1 VSVPFYR
8 KFYYLQCPALTLD
21 RKPLGKR
28 DNRTPVNFFCRT
40 LGRHRYMCIYHS
52 AAVCAS
58 PRPRSSRAPS
68 PHPSALAARSARLH
82 KLVVGGQSKGR
93 SDALCFEMHR
103 SLTPLKHLSQL
114 LLFRSPSFC
123 TMSTTTSVDPF
134 ANSCSQLDKLIKRL
148 ESDLGVQEPFDVKK
162 AMSAQAAPAA
172 VAPAAPQKAAA
183 TIGASGAAAAA
194 AASGGAPAQ
203 DAAAK
208 PKKEKVDKPAAAPKA
223 PPVRRCVFSCCSVLF
238 LAGRCHSRHRKD

>member
-1 VSVPFYR
+1 MCVAAPPCH
-8 KFYYLQCPALTLD
+8 KPAAAA
-21 RKPLGKR
+21 
-28 DNRTPVNFFCRT
+28 PV
-40 LGRHRYMCIYHS
+40 I
-52 AAVCAS
+52 AS
-58 PRPRSSRAPS
+58 SSFITR
-68 PHPSALAARSARLH
+68 ALAASIGSCSTRSARLH
-82 KLVVGGQSKGR
+82 KLVVGGKSKGR

-183 TIGASGAAAAA
+183 TIGAAAAA